1 MSQRRAVIQSAWGQ
15 IPFLSFSSSVTLD
28 KHFASLSQFPHSL
41 NRADDSVIIT
51 TIMIIVT
58 TEGGTEE
65 LRDSSHQV
73 LQASKCSV
81 GCCKYGPWGRDAA
94 VLGCPLRSWMGR
106 GDRRQAALSP
116 PCSPV
121 LALPPAHSAPATLG
135 PSCPVNTRP
144 ACPHRQLCP
153 CCCSG
158 QKLSPWK
165 STAAPRPR
173 SCFFSNVTCRDHQ
186 TRAVPTSSFSFLF
199 FGTPVITHNSPIWG
213 GGLFTGLGSDFA
225 QM

>member
-51 TIMIIVT
+51 TIMVIVT

-106 GDRRQAALSP
+106 GDR
-116 PCSPV
+116 
-121 LALPPAHSAPATLG
+121 
-135 PSCPVNTRP
+135 
-144 ACPHRQLCP
+144 
-153 CCCSG
+153 
-158 QKLSPWK
+158 
-165 STAAPRPR
+165 
-173 SCFFSNVTCRDHQ
+173 
-186 TRAVPTSSFSFLF
+186 
-199 FGTPVITHNSPIWG
+199 
-213 GGLFTGLGSDFA
+213 
-225 QM
+225 

>member
-28 KHFASLSQFPHSL
+28 KHFACLSQFPHSL

-106 GDRRQAALSP
+106 GDR
-116 PCSPV
+116 
-121 LALPPAHSAPATLG
+121 
-135 PSCPVNTRP
+135 
-144 ACPHRQLCP
+144 
-153 CCCSG
+153 
-158 QKLSPWK
+158 
-165 STAAPRPR
+165 
-173 SCFFSNVTCRDHQ
+173 
-186 TRAVPTSSFSFLF
+186 
-199 FGTPVITHNSPIWG
+199 
-213 GGLFTGLGSDFA
+213 
-225 QM
+225 